1 MRVPPIKVTSG
12 HGEIFGD
19 AGVVARVEIA
29 VRQSRRRAD
38 PYGRVIIAASGLQVR
53 QNNHF
58 VRRVTG
64 KGETDRIRD
73 GVREGASVRGR

>member
-38 PYGRVIIAASGLQVR
+38 SYARVVCAASGPRVR
-53 QNNHF
+53 QNNRL
-58 VRRVTG
+58 RRE
-64 KGETDRIRD
+64 KETD
-73 GVREGASVRGR
+73 GVRDKNEGVSERDSK